1 MTDFLTLPIFDDLH
15 VHLREGDMAKEV
27 LKQTKLGGV
36 GRVMA
41 MPNLGSPLTTA
52 DKASNYIDFV
62 NSQDHGLDILF
73 SLYLGHDTTPDEID
87 KAKLLGIKN
96 IKMYPAGVTTNSNFG
111 VNNIKTFY
119 PVLEVM
125 QQNNFIFN
133 IHGEVPSN
141 FGRNICIM
149 NAEAKFLPIIS
160 EIQKNFPK
168 LKLVLEHVTS
178 LEAVEYVK
186 NDTSENLATTITAHH
201 LDLTVDDWAGKIH
214 NYCKPVAKYPVD
226 CKALQ
231 DAVKSGN
238 PKFFLGSDSAPH
250 TKETKETACGC
261 AGVYTAPYL
270 ASYLADTF
278 ERLDCLDK
286 LQNFTSKFGADYYG
300 LAYRTKTMNLIKK
313 QNIVNKIVHSVVPYR
328 AGEELSWSV
337 EL

>member
-149 NAEAKFLPIIS
+149 NAEAKFLPILS

-238 PKFFLGSDSAPH
+238 PKFFLEIG
-250 TKETKETACGC
+250 
-261 AGVYTAPYL
+261 
-270 ASYLADTF
+270 
-278 ERLDCLDK
+278 
-286 LQNFTSKFGADYYG
+286 
-300 LAYRTKTMNLIKK
+300 
-313 QNIVNKIVHSVVPYR
+313 R
-328 AGEELSWSV
+328 AHV
-337 EL
+337 